1 MLKSIAFYVNIIKK
15 KRGKAMNFEELNKR
29 LGKDLINVYKTI
41 LINGEWGIGKSYY
54 LDNQMPKLF
63 NNCKIIKISLFGI
76 TSMQELN
83 LYFIK
88 ELNNK
93 LNFLYNKYLNGIA
106 GKEIEIW
113 GFTLPLPSYTSD
125 IVKKL
130 KKISKK
136 EGNNIVVIID
146 DIERKSKNI
155 DINELM
161 GFFENISNIDDLK
174 LILVAN
180 ENEIEGNDKKVF
192 DTFKEKVIE
201 KTYNVHKYS
210 KNALDEILEKEK
222 ENLVKNIDDEEKKSG
237 IISTIKEFW
246 KKYDIKNLRTLK
258 KCINFI
264 KQNNEYLNINDFTIN
279 QIQEI
284 IIIEMAVC
292 IEKISKD
299 YLEIE
304 ASKESQSYFIN
315 SPFTSFL
322 LKKYFLGVNFYQKG
336 ELVDSMSEIY
346 DDIDSDKNIS
356 TINSHYKEQ
365 NNASDEEID
374 KIDNFYL
381 SDKQLE
387 ERIEKFNKKYLNI
400 VNNDLD
406 INAWFK
412 KFIYL
417 YDCAENI
424 GLQDLIDINSIEK
437 TMDLYIAKLDISKGV
452 RGILSPFLLT
462 NIGNEEFGKYYYNI
476 LKNKITKGYYTKLIE
491 IVKNDYKQVNY
502 NLDNIGNL
510 MNALVEK
517 DLDEDVKELVKNE
530 LRENDYFIPNLNETL
545 NEKSWAYAHKIWEMM
560 KFVTDKSDFKEIT
573 EKLIEKASKSGEY
586 RIKFLNKY
594 YKLFE

>member
-387 ERIEKFNKKYLNI
+387 ERIEKFNKKYLNR

>member
-315 SPFTSFL
+315 SPFT
-322 LKKYFLGVNFYQKG
+322 
-336 ELVDSMSEIY
+336 
-346 DDIDSDKNIS
+346 
-356 TINSHYKEQ
+356 
-365 NNASDEEID
+365 
-374 KIDNFYL
+374 
-381 SDKQLE
+381 
-387 ERIEKFNKKYLNI
+387 
-400 VNNDLD
+400 
-406 INAWFK
+406 
-412 KFIYL
+412 
-417 YDCAENI
+417 
-424 GLQDLIDINSIEK
+424 
-437 TMDLYIAKLDISKGV
+437 
-452 RGILSPFLLT
+452 
-462 NIGNEEFGKYYYNI
+462 
-476 LKNKITKGYYTKLIE
+476 
-491 IVKNDYKQVNY
+491 
-502 NLDNIGNL
+502 
-510 MNALVEK
+510 
-517 DLDEDVKELVKNE
+517 
-530 LRENDYFIPNLNETL
+530 
-545 NEKSWAYAHKIWEMM
+545 
-560 KFVTDKSDFKEIT
+560 
-573 EKLIEKASKSGEY
+573 
-586 RIKFLNKY
+586 
-594 YKLFE
+594 

>member
-63 NNCKIIKISLFGI
+63 NNFKIIKISLFGI

-387 ERIEKFNKKYLNI
+387 ERIEKFNKKYLNR

>member
-1 MLKSIAFYVNIIKK
+1 MD
-15 KRGKAMNFEELNKR
+15 FEELNKR
-29 LGKDLINVYKTI
+29 LEKDLINVYKTI

-54 LDNQMPKLF
+54 LDNEMPKLF
-63 NNCKIIKISLFGI
+63 NNCKIITISLFGI

-88 ELNNK
+88 K
-93 LNFLYNKYLNGIA
+93 LNDGIKFLYSKVAGRDIGI
-106 GKEIEIW
+106 GPVT
-113 GFTLPLPSYTSD
+113 FPLPSYTAD

-136 EGNNIVVIID
+136 GEKNIVVIID
-146 DIERKSKNI
+146 DIERKSKKI
-155 DINELM
+155 DMDELM
-161 GFFENISNIDDLK
+161 GFFENISNIGDLK

-180 ENEIEGNDKKVF
+180 ENEMEKKDKKIF

-210 KNALDEILEKEK
+210 QNALDEILEKEK

-264 KQNNEYLNINDFTIN
+264 RQNNEYLNINNFTIN

-284 IIIEMAVC
+284 ITIEMAVC

-299 YLEIE
+299 YLENE
-304 ASKESQSYFIN
+304 ASKESQSYFIH
-315 SPFTSFL
+315 SPFTSFIL
-322 LKKYFLGVNFYQKG
+322 SKYFLGVNFYQKG

-346 DDIDSDKNIS
+346 DDIDSNKNIS

-365 NNASDEEID
+365 NNASNEEID

-381 SDKQLE
+381 SDKQLK
-387 ERIEKFNKKYLNI
+387 ERIEKFNKKYLNR
-400 VNNDLD
+400 VYNDLD

-452 RGILSPFLLT
+452 RDILSPFLLT

-573 EKLIEKASKSGEY
+573 EKLIEKASKSGKY
-586 RIKFLNKY
+586 RIEFLNKY
-594 YKLFE
+594 YKLF